1 MEKTVV
7 VMSAA
12 DVAAMRK
19 THKEAEAAYFEAKVG
34 ALKFALSEMESTGKE
49 YTLHELTA
57 LTGLSPLEISAQFGA
72 CDCYCG
78 PNCKA
83 AEAAGAG
90 AYHIRHGEKITER
103 HFVEVVNGEINP
115 NSVKTFVRR
124 ETTYAIPKRR

>member
-57 LTGLSPLEISAQFGA
+57 LTGLSPWEISAQLGA
-72 CDCYCG
+72 TDYDCDFA
-78 PNCKA
+78 CKA
-83 AEAAGAG
+83 AKAAEVPMGR
-90 AYHIRHGEKITER
+90 IRHGEKITER